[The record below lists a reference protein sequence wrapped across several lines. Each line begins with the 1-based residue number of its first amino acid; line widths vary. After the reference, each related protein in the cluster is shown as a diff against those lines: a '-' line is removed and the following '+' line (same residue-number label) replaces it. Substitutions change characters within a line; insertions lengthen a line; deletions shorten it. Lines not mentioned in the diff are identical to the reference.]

1 MNIQFRNQQVQKKIC
16 RKAFIAIFG
25 ISNDRLR
32 RLTTLRRERRVP
44 IDKRGKNQ
52 SGNAKSG
59 LVIDSIIQHIA
70 SFPVKTA
77 HYTSRE
83 YRYLNEKLNI
93 LIMYKLFKEV
103 HPEQNVKYSY
113 YKKIFKEQFSL
124 SFGRPQVDTCSTC
137 EELDTKIKSK
147 FLNET
152 AKRVALAEKT
162 VHKKRASKFYK
173 KLKTISELCRA
184 DDKVGGICIDY
195 MQNLQLSVIPVQET
209 FYLSQLTV
217 NVLCIHNLKDDKVTF
232 YVYHEGTGTKGPN
245 EVVSFLL
252 HHLDKNPEFKN
263 IEQFHFFSDACAAQN
278 KNHTIVRLFSAL
290 VSTNR
295 FKKIEQ
301 YYPKRGHSFLPCD
314 RDFSILKRKIKKS
327 DRIYTLKEYVELII
341 TSNKSLNRFTVV
353 LPNSD
358 DILNFKGWWP
368 TYFKKTMLSNES
380 LGRNIPR
387 DQKIAFK
394 ISNFRH
400 FIHSSEHDGIVVT
413 KQYIDGLQTH
423 SFRLRNSNKEL
434 ISFPTRKAY
443 PEGHIPINIKK
454 MQDLRKLE
462 KYLPDNEEVK
472 DFYSEIFNL
481 PTCEGDSNE
490 TIQPDD

>member
-1 MNIQFRNQQVQKKIC
+1 M
-16 RKAFIAIFG
+16 AIFG
-25 ISNDRLR
+25 ITNDRLR
-32 RLTTLRRERRVP
+32 RLTTLRRKGRVP
-44 IDKRGKNQ
+44 IDKRGKGR
-52 SGNAKSG
+52 SGNAKPG

-93 LIMYKLFKEV
+93 FIMHKLFKEL
-103 HPEQNVKYSY
+103 HPELDVKYSY

-124 SFGRPQVDTCSTC
+124 SFGCPQVDTCSTC

-147 FLNET
+147 VLNET
-152 AKRVALAEKT
+152 AKMVALAEKS
-162 VHKKRASKFYK
+162 VHKKRAKKFYNQ
-173 KLKTISELCRA
+173 LKSISQRCKV
-184 DDKVGGICIDY
+184 DDAVGGICIDY
-195 MQNLQLSVIPVQET
+195 MQNLQLPVIPVQES
-209 FYLSQLTV
+209 FYLRQLTV
-217 NVLCIHNLKDDKVTF
+217 NVLCIHNLKDDKVSF

-252 HHLDKNPEFKN
+252 HYLDSHPEF
-263 IEQFHFFSDACAAQN
+263 QSVAHFHFFSDACAAQN
-278 KNHTIVRLFSAL
+278 RNHTIVRFFSAL

-295 FKKIEQ
+295 FQKVEQ
-301 YYPKRGHSFLPCD
+301 YYPTRGHSFLPCD
-314 RDFSILKRKIKKS
+314 RDFAILKRKIKKS

-358 DILNFKGWWP
+358 DILNFKQSWP

-380 LGRNIPR
+380 LGRNIKR
-387 DQKIAFK
+387 DQKITFK

-400 FIHSSEHDGIVVT
+400 FIHLSEHDGIVIT
-413 KQYIDGLQTH
+413 KEYIDGLLDH
-423 SFRLRNSNKEL
+423 SFRLRNSNKDVITL
-434 ISFPTRKAY
+434 PTRKAY
-443 PEGHIPINIKK
+443 PEGHIPVNIKK

-472 DFYSEIFNL
+472 SFYSEIFNL
-481 PTCEGDSNE
+481 PTCERDLND
-490 TIQPDD
+490 TIQPDE